1 MNYRFFIELLQ
12 VSLGTLEQL
21 SNVPSTNEWEALI
34 DESDRQA
41 ILGVMLDGLERL
53 PVEQRP
59 YIDLFLEWIGEVL
72 ITEETNKLHQKRA
85 RELTKRFLSVGFRSC
100 VLKGVGTALLYPNPL
115 RRQGGDIDFW
125 VSGSRKDVTAWMRT
139 QCEVGYMTW
148 HHTDAHFF
156 DEVDVEVHFRPSWL
170 YNPRRFRKI
179 EKYFESEK
187 LKQMAEREEGFNY
200 PTPVFNAV
208 FSMTHAFHHLL
219 EEGVGFRHIV
229 DYYYIVKILTA
240 DERKEVM
247 QVIEDIR
254 MEKFMGALM
263 YVLHEACGMA
273 SELLLC
279 EPNEK
284 EGKFLL
290 NEVQAAGNFGYDRK
304 GEQLNHNSIKR
315 FWVMAQHYP
324 SEVAWMIPWKVY
336 QLCWRQTHKI
346 I

>member
-1 MNYRFFIELLQ
+1 MNLFIELLQ
-12 VSLGTLEQL
+12 VALDTREKLSRIPDDKQWESLL
-21 SNVPSTNEWEALI
+21 

-41 ILGVMLDGLERL
+41 ILGVMLDSLERL
-53 PVEQRP
+53 PAEQRP
-59 YIDLFLEWIGEVL
+59 PIDLKLEWIGEVHV
-72 ITEETNKLHQKRA
+72 TEQINKLHRKRA
-85 RELTKRFLSVGFRSC
+85 RELTMRFLSVGFRSC

-125 VSGSRKDVTAWMRT
+125 VSGRRKEVTAWMRT
-139 QCEVGYMTW
+139 QCKVGYMTW

-156 DEVDVEVHFRPSWL
+156 DDVDVEVHFRPSWL

-179 EKYFESEK
+179 EKFFEDEK
-187 LKQMAEREEGFNY
+187 LKQMVEREEGFNY
-200 PTPVFNAV
+200 PNPVFNAV

-229 DYYYIVKILTA
+229 DYYYIVKSLTA

-247 QVIEDIR
+247 RVIEDIR
-254 MEKFMGALM
+254 MEKFMGALI
-263 YVLHEACGMA
+263 YVLHEACGMD

-290 NEVQAAGNFGYDRK
+290 KEVQAAGNFGFERK
-304 GEQLNHNSIKR
+304 GEQLKHNSIKR

-324 SEVAWMIPWKVY
+324 SEAVWMIPWKAY
-336 QLCWRQTHKI
+336 QLCWRQIHKI